1 MVSLLAE
8 LAFVKGHGTSNDFI
22 LYNNEN
28 ASVHVSTD
36 QVVALCHR
44 RSGLGA
50 DGTIGA
56 VRTKNIEL
64 AGIDHGDATWFMD
77 HQNADGSYA
86 EMCGN
91 GARVFARYLV
101 ANGLE
106 TEKEF
111 TISTRGGVR
120 AVRLHPDLS
129 VSVDMGPAFA
139 PSLGLTPKI
148 RLATG
153 EVFESVGVFFPNP
166 HAVCWVDKVALPQLT
181 LLELPIVDPD
191 SVFLEGVN
199 VEFAAITAPGEV
211 AMRVFERGVGETQS
225 CGTGACAV
233 AWAARRSLPAYQDLT
248 TWKVSVPGGELVV
261 SQEVETGAFTLR
273 GPAELVARG
282 RVLIR
287 FDGR

>member
-1 MVSLLAE
+1 VSVLAE

-22 LYNNEN
+22 LYNNEEATIN
-28 ASVHVSTD
+28 LSID
-36 QVVALCHR
+36 QVIAVCNR

-64 AGIDHGDATWFMD
+64 PGIDHGDATWFMD

-106 TEKEF
+106 TEKTF
-111 TISTRGGVR
+111 SISTRGGVR
-120 AVRLHPDLS
+120 SVQLHPDLT
-129 VSVDMGPAFA
+129 VSVDIGPAFA
-139 PSLGLTPKI
+139 PDLELTPTI
-148 RLATG
+148 ILGTG
-153 EVFESVGVFFPNP
+153 EVFKSVGVFFPNP
-166 HAVCWVDKVALPQLT
+166 HAVCWVETLALPQLA
-181 LLELPIVDPD
+181 LVEIPSVKPD
-191 SVFLEGVN
+191 SAFPQGVN
-199 VEFAAITAPGEV
+199 IEFAAITAPGEV
-211 AMRVFERGVGETQS
+211 HLRVFERGVGETQS

-233 AWAARRSLPAYQDLT
+233 AWAARRSAPEYREIA
-248 TWKVSVPGGELVV
+248 TWKVVVPGGELEV
-261 SQEVETGAFTLR
+261 SENSESGSFKLR

-282 RVLIR
+282 RVLI
-287 FDGR
+287 

>member
-1 MVSLLAE
+1 MSPLAE
-8 LAFVKGHGTSNDFI
+8 LVFVKGHGTSNDFI
-22 LYNNEN
+22 LYNNEDSMISMSP
-28 ASVHVSTD
+28 A
-36 QVVALCHR
+36 QVVALCNR

-50 DGTIGA
+50 DGVIGA
-56 VRTKNIEL
+56 VRTKNIDL

-111 TISTRGGVR
+111 NISTRGGIR
-120 AVRLHPDLS
+120 AVQLHPDLT
-129 VSVDMGPAFA
+129 VSVEMGPALEPKPA
-139 PSLGLTPKI
+139 LTARI
-148 RLATG
+148 HLETG
-153 EVFESVGVFFPNP
+153 EVFNSVGVFFPNP
-166 HAVCWVDKVALPQLT
+166 HAVCWVDYLDLPQLVLHET
-181 LLELPIVDPD
+181 PTVEPLDAFP
-191 SVFLEGVN
+191 EGMN

-211 AMRVFERGVGETQS
+211 TMRVFERGVGETQS

-233 AWAARRSLPAYQDLT
+233 AWAARRSASEHEKHLE
-248 TWKVSVPGGELVV
+248 WKVSVPGGELFV
-261 SQEVETGAFTLR
+261 SENTETGSFTLR

-282 RVLIR
+282 RVLI
-287 FDGR
+287 

>member
-1 MVSLLAE
+1 VSLLAE
-8 LAFVKGHGTSNDFI
+8 IAFVKGHGTSNDFI

-28 ASVHVSTD
+28 STSNISID
-36 QVVALCHR
+36 HVVALCNR

-77 HQNADGSYA
+77 HHNADGSRA

-120 AVRLHPDLS
+120 RVHLHPDFS
-129 VSVDMGPAFA
+129 VSVEMGPAREPA
-139 PSLGLTPKI
+139 PALTPKI
-148 RLATG
+148 RLASG
-153 EVFESVGVFFPNP
+153 EALLSVGVFFPNP
-166 HAVCWVDKVALPQLT
+166 HAVCWVDETALPRLNLQ
-181 LLELPIVDPD
+181 EKPIIEPGDTFP
-191 SVFLEGVN
+191 EGVN
-199 VEFAAITAPGEV
+199 VEFAAITGPGEV
-211 AMRVFERGVGETQS
+211 SMRVFERGVGETQS

-233 AWAARRSLPAYQDLT
+233 AWAARRSDALYQDLA
-248 TWKVSVPGGELVV
+248 TWKVWVPGGELLV
-261 SQEVETGAFTLR
+261 SEDAHSGVFTLR

-282 RVLIR
+282 RVLI
-287 FDGR
+287 

>member
-1 MVSLLAE
+1 MSLLAE
-8 LAFVKGHGTSNDFI
+8 LAFVKGHGTANDFI
-22 LYNNEN
+22 VYNNEN
-28 ASVHVSTD
+28 AEAALSIE
-36 QVVALCHR
+36 QVVAVCNR

-64 AGIDHGDATWFMD
+64 AGIDHTDATWFMD

-120 AVRLHPDLS
+120 AVQIHPDLT
-129 VSVDMGPAFA
+129 VSVDMGKAFA
-139 PSLGLTPKI
+139 PTPELTPHI

-153 EVFESVGVFFPNP
+153 EVFDSVGVFFPNP
-166 HAVCWVDKVALPQLT
+166 HAVCWVEAEALP
-181 LLELPIVDPD
+181 LLELIEMPVVDPCD
-191 SVFLEGVN
+191 AFAEGVN
-199 VEFAAITAPGEV
+199 VEFAAVTAPREV
-211 AMRVFERGVGETQS
+211 VMRVFERGVGETFS

-233 AWAARRSLPAYQDLT
+233 AWAARRSAPALQEVNNWT
-248 TWKVSVPGGELVV
+248 VRVPGGKLIVTEDL
-261 SQEVETGAFTLR
+261 QTGTFVLR
-273 GPAELVARG
+273 GSAELVARG
-282 RVLIR
+282 RVLI
-287 FDGR
+287 

>member
-1 MVSLLAE
+1 MSLLAE
-8 LAFVKGHGTSNDFI
+8 LAFVKGHGTANDFI

-28 ASVHVSTD
+28 SASNISPT
-36 QVVALCHR
+36 QVVALCDR

-50 DGTIGA
+50 DGVIGA
-56 VRTKNIEL
+56 VRTKNVNL
-64 AGIDHGDATWFMD
+64 SGIQHGNATWFMD

-120 AVRLHPDLS
+120 AVHVHPDFT
-129 VSVDMGPAFA
+129 VSVEMGTALAASPPA
-139 PSLGLTPKI
+139 SSSTQRI
-148 RLATG
+148 HLATG
-153 EVFESVGVFFPNP
+153 EVFDSVGVFFPNP
-166 HAVCWVDKVALPQLT
+166 HAVCWVDQADLSQLI
-181 LLELPIVDPD
+181 LGEIPVSEPIEAFPD
-191 SVFLEGVN
+191 GMN

-211 AMRVFERGVGETQS
+211 SMRVFERGVGETQS

-233 AWAARRSLPAYQDLT
+233 AWAARRSAASLAKYFE
-248 TWKVSVPGGELVV
+248 WKVSVPGGELFV
-261 SQEVETGAFTLR
+261 SENSETGGFTLR
-273 GPAELVARG
+273 GAAELVARG
-282 RVLIR
+282 RVLI
-287 FDGR
+287 

>member
-22 LYNNEN
+22 VYNNEDAKIN
-28 ASVHVSTD
+28 LSTD
-36 QVVALCHR
+36 QVVALCDR

-64 AGIDHGDATWFMD
+64 AGIDHGDAIWFMD
-77 HQNADGSYA
+77 HQNADGSYS

-120 AVRLHPDLS
+120 AVQLHPDLT
-129 VSVDMGPAFA
+129 VSVDMGPAFE
-139 PSLGLTPKI
+139 PSPELTPSI

-166 HAVCWVDKVALPQLT
+166 HAICWVDAVTLSQLT
-181 LLELPIVDPD
+181 LLEIPIVEPI
-191 SVFLEGVN
+191 SAFPKGVN
-199 VEFAAITAPGEV
+199 VEFAAITSPGEV
-211 AMRVFERGVGETQS
+211 VMRVFERGVGETQS

-233 AWAARRSLPAYQDLT
+233 VWAARRSAPDYREFAA
-248 TWKVSVPGGELVV
+248 WKVSVPGGQLHV
-261 SQEVETGAFTLR
+261 SEDDVTRSFSLR
-273 GPAELVARG
+273 GPAELIARG
-282 RVLIR
+282 QVLI
-287 FDGR
+287 

>member
-1 MVSLLAE
+1 VVSLLAE

-22 LYNNEN
+22 VYNNED
-28 ASVHVSTD
+28 AKAALSIE
-36 QVVALCHR
+36 QVVALCNR

-64 AGIDHGDATWFMD
+64 AGIEHADATWFMD
-77 HQNADGSYA
+77 HQNADGSYP

-106 TEKEF
+106 TTKEF

-120 AVRLHPDLS
+120 AVRIHPDFT
-129 VSVDMGPAFA
+129 VSVDMGKADVPN
-139 PSLGLTPKI
+139 PELTPHI
-148 RLATG
+148 RLVTG
-153 EVFESVGVFFPNP
+153 EVYESVGVFLPNP
-166 HAVCWVDKVALPQLT
+166 HAVCWVEEEVLP
-181 LLELPIVDPD
+181 LLELNHKPVVDPFD
-191 SVFLEGVN
+191 AFLQGVN
-199 VEFAAITAPGEV
+199 VEFATVTAPGEV
-211 AMRVFERGVGETQS
+211 VMRVFERGVGETSS

-233 AWAARRSLPAYQDLT
+233 AWAARRSAPAHHDVDS
-248 TWKVSVPGGELVV
+248 WRVRVPGGEVIVTEDL
-261 SQEVETGAFTLR
+261 QTGTFVLR

-282 RVLIR
+282 RVLI
-287 FDGR
+287 

>member
-1 MVSLLAE
+1 MSLLAE

-28 ASVHVSTD
+28 LTVNVSAA
-36 QVVALCHR
+36 QVIALCNR

-50 DGTIGA
+50 DGVIGA
-56 VRTKNIEL
+56 IRAKNVEIP
-64 AGIDHGDATWFMD
+64 GIDHGDATWFMD

-101 ANGLE
+101 ANGLQ

-129 VSVDMGPAFA
+129 VCVEMGSAREPTPA
-139 PSLGLTPKI
+139 LTPQL

-153 EVFESVGVFFPNP
+153 EVFDSVGVFFPNP
-166 HAVCWVDKVALPQLT
+166 HAVCWVDKADLSELALLSIPVV
-181 LLELPIVDPD
+181 EPD
-191 SVFLEGVN
+191 NAFPEGVN

-211 AMRVFERGVGETQS
+211 HMRVFERGVGETQS

-233 AWAARRSLPAYQDLT
+233 AWAARRKSPDYHDLT
-248 TWKVSVPGGELVV
+248 TWIVHVTGGELEV
-261 SQEVETGAFTLR
+261 SENPVTGAFTLR

-282 RVLIR
+282 RVLI
-287 FDGR
+287 

>member
-1 MVSLLAE
+1 MSLLAE
-8 LAFVKGHGTSNDFI
+8 LAFVKGHGTSNDFVV
-22 LYNNEN
+22 YNNED
-28 ASVHVSTD
+28 AEVVLSIE
-36 QVVALCHR
+36 QVVALCNR

-64 AGIDHGDATWFMD
+64 AGIDHADATWFMD
-77 HQNADGSYA
+77 HQNADGSHA

-120 AVRLHPDLS
+120 AVQIHPDLT
-129 VSVDMGPAFA
+129 VSVDMGKAYA
-139 PSLGLTPKI
+139 PTPQLTPHI

-153 EVFESVGVFFPNP
+153 EVCESVGVFFPNP
-166 HAVCWVDKVALPQLT
+166 HAVCWVEAEALPHLDLIQI
-181 LLELPIVDPD
+181 PVVDPLD
-191 SVFLEGVN
+191 AFPEGVN
-199 VEFAAITAPGEV
+199 VEFAAVIAPGEV
-211 AMRVFERGVGETQS
+211 VMRVFERGVGETFS

-233 AWAARRSLPAYQDLT
+233 AWAARRSSPAHQDVDS
-248 TWKVSVPGGELVV
+248 WKVHVPGGEVIVTEDL
-261 SQEVETGAFTLR
+261 QTGTFVLR

-282 RVLIR
+282 RVLI
-287 FDGR
+287 